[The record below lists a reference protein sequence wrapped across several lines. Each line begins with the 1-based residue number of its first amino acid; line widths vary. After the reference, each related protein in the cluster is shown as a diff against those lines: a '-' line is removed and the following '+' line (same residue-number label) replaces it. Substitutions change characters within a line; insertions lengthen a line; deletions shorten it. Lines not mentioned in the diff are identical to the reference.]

1 MLMLQKLKFYKHA
14 QCHTKLGAVL
24 VYTFFRSNLFR
35 LFYAWTKEISTWTQI
50 RGHIY
55 GTSITIILDPLPH

>member
-1 MLMLQKLKFYKHA
+1 MLQKLKFYKHA

-24 VYTFFRSNLFR
+24 VYTFFQIKFVQT
-35 LFYAWTKEISTWTQI
+35 FYAWTKEISTWTHI

-55 GTSITIILDPLPH
+55 GTSITIILDPPPC